1 VITMA
6 DELPVLDNRQL
17 LAKILDLE
25 KRVTKL
31 EKKEK

>member
-1 VITMA
+1 MT
-6 DELPVLDNRQL
+6 DEIQVLDNRQL

-25 KRVTKL
+25 KRVAKL

>member
-1 VITMA
+1 MT
-6 DELPVLDNRQL
+6 DELLILDNRQL

-25 KRVTKL
+25 KRVAKL

>member
-1 VITMA
+1 MA
-6 DELPVLDNRQL
+6 DKVPILDNRQL

-25 KRVTKL
+25 KRVTTL

>member
-1 VITMA
+1 VITMPE
-6 DELPVLDNRQL
+6 ELPILDNQQL

-25 KRVTKL
+25 KRVAKL

>member
-1 VITMA
+1 MPE
-6 DELPVLDNRQL
+6 ELPILDNQQL

-25 KRVTKL
+25 KRVAKL